1 MQTIDITPTWQ
12 AIMPALIM
20 ALQSGT
26 EQGRAMARDEL
37 MALAKAV
44 DEANKGANNG

>member
-1 MQTIDITPTWQ
+1 MQTLDLTPTWES
-12 AIMPALIM
+12 IMPALIM

-26 EQGRAMARDEL
+26 EKGKAMARDEL

-44 DEANKGANNG
+44 DEANKGVTHD